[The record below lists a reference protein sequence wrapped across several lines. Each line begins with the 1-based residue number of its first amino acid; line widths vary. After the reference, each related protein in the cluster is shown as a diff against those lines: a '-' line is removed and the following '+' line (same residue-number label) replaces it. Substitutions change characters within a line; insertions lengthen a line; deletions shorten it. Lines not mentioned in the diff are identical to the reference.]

1 MTSLIETFSPIMK
14 DTEYFRHAMLAVGYD
29 DQSKSFI
36 VRNSWGEE
44 WVNNKENIDFEKKN
58 NILG

>member
-1 MTSLIETFSPIMK
+1 MK

-36 VRNSWGEE
+36 VRNSWGES